1 MTYMYGLSY
10 FQKLNGVPSLF
21 DSFLI
26 KNILAGYKRLY
37 SRKDLRAPITREILG
52 KICNALPDICKSVYE
67 CKLFT
72 ATYSLAYF
80 GLFRVSELVFTSE
93 MQSDCP
99 LKIEDIAC
107 NEQCTAITVCL
118 RKSKTSKMPV
128 TLRIPSDSQFEICCV
143 RAIQRYF

>member
-1 MTYMYGLSY
+1 M
-10 FQKLNGVPSLF
+10 
-21 DSFLI
+21 
-26 KNILAGYKRLY
+26 LAGYKRLY
-37 SRKDLRAPITREILG
+37 SRKDLRAPITREILV
-52 KICNALPDICKSVYE
+52 KICNALPDICKSIYE

-72 ATYSLAYF
+72 AAYSLAYF

-118 RKSKTSKMPV
+118 RQSKTSKMPV

-143 RAIQRYF
+143 RAIQRYFLVRPKVLGFLFIHENLAPLSRN